1 MKKIVIL
8 SGLFLLIFLILANV
22 TYAQDGV
29 DESEFVDLEDIELDV
44 PDDVPSSFSMWW
56 RGFKEALSLAVTIDP
71 VKKAQKQLKYA
82 EERFQIAEMMAEQYQ
97 QDEKIQARIEKVLQK
112 ASEYMEK
119 VADRQD
125 KWWDQKDELEQRLLK
140 NIANHQ
146 LRREEIMDSLE
157 EGLPEEVQAEIQAFR
172 GNALENGQRLLMAIE
187 NEDMPEEVRIH
198 LEEVNSRIEDHL
210 TEVKEYVQTRQE
222 LIEQAKSGDEE
233 VTEELQQLKEQRQET
248 IKNRVRNHDDD
259 EDDDGDDE
267 SDN

>member
-1 MKKIVIL
+1 
-8 SGLFLLIFLILANV
+8 
-22 TYAQDGV
+22 
-29 DESEFVDLEDIELDV
+29 
-44 PDDVPSSFSMWW
+44 
-56 RGFKEALSLAVTIDP
+56 
-71 VKKAQKQLKYA
+71 
-82 EERFQIAEMMAEQYQ
+82 
-97 QDEKIQARIEKVLQK
+97 
-112 ASEYMEK
+112 
-119 VADRQD
+119 
-125 KWWDQKDELEQRLLK
+125 
-140 NIANHQ
+140 
-146 LRREEIMDSLE
+146 MDSLE

>member
-71 VKKAQKQLKYA
+71 VKKAQ
-82 EERFQIAEMMAEQYQ
+82 MAEQYQ